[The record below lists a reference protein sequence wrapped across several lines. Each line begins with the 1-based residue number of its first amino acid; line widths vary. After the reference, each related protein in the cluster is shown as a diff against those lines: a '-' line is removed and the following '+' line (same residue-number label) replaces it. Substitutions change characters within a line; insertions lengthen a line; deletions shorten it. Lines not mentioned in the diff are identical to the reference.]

1 VAEFA
6 HLNST
11 WLSVPVLP
19 VTRDEIEAMFTR
31 RAQAFDDMAAQDLAA
46 DYTDD
51 AVIDSP
57 TAGKHQG
64 PAAAANALDALFHA
78 FADMTRTV
86 EQRLIDDARVVE
98 VLTIEGTNVGGLMGL
113 PPSGKHFRV
122 PAVFIYELRGGKIVH
137 ERRIYDF
144 TGMLVQIG
152 VLKAKPA

>member
-1 VAEFA
+1 M
-6 HLNST
+6 
-11 WLSVPVLP
+11 
-19 VTRDEIEAMFTR
+19 TRREIDAMFAR

-51 AVIDSP
+51 AVIESP
-57 TAGKHQG
+57 TAGTHRG
-64 PAAAANALDALFHA
+64 PMAAAHALDTLFHA

-98 VLTIEGTNVGGLMGL
+98 VLVLEGTNIGGLMGL

-122 PAVFIYELRGGKIVH
+122 PAVFLYELRGDKIAR
-137 ERRIYDF
+137 EQRIYDF

-152 VLKAKPA
+152 VLKARPA